1 MLAIREI
8 RGSVLE
14 SLNVGVIG
22 CGVWGRNQAR
32 VFRQIP
38 FTKLHTVSD
47 IDENRA
53 EEVANLNGSGYTCDP
68 VKILEDPEIELVSI
82 CTPTV
87 THAELGLRALE
98 AGKHVLVEKPMTDT
112 LAEARALMD
121 VAEKKG
127 LHFTVGFVERFN
139 PAVSKALELVKMGA
153 IGDVILA
160 HTRRLSRRPLRIG
173 DVGVIKDLAI
183 HDIDIICQL
192 FPNGPEKVFCT
203 AGSLAHSFEDYANI
217 SLRYTGNRNAFIET
231 NWLTPRVRRDL
242 TITGSE
248 GIITVQYRTQEL
260 TLENNEKLV
269 QPFLRYEEP
278 LYRELDSFSRSVL
291 EDTPPVVS
299 GMDGYKAL
307 KISTAALLS
316 AKNGEAVK
324 YDGVD

>member
-1 MLAIREI
+1 MQDI
-8 RGSVLE
+8 GDV
-14 SLNVGVIG
+14 SLKSINVGVLG
-22 CGVWGRNQAR
+22 CGVWGKNHAR
-32 VFRQIP
+32 VYRQIP
-38 FTKLHTVSD
+38 YTNLHTVSD
-47 IDENRA
+47 IYEKSA
-53 EEVANLNGSGYTCDP
+53 KQVATDNGSKYTTDP
-68 VKILEDPEIELVSI
+68 DKIINDPEIELLSI

-112 LAEARALMD
+112 LDEATALMKA
-121 VAEKKG
+121 AEKNGVK
-127 LHFTVGFVERFN
+127 LTVGFVERFN
-139 PAVSKALELVKMGA
+139 PAITKALELVKEGV

-203 AGSLAHSFEDYANI
+203 AGKLEHSFEDYANI
-217 SLRYTGNRNAFIET
+217 NLRYSRDRNAFVET

-248 GIITVQYRTQEL
+248 GIITVQYRNQEII
-260 TLENNEKLV
+260 LETNEKLI
-269 QPFLRYEEP
+269 QPFLPRKEP
-278 LYRELDSFSRSVL
+278 LFEELSSFSKAAI
-291 EDTPPVVS
+291 EDTQPVVS

-307 KISTAALLS
+307 KISIAALKS
-316 AKNGEAVK
+316 AEIGAAVD
-324 YDGVD
+324 YSTMN

>member
-1 MLAIREI
+1 M
-8 RGSVLE
+8 G

-22 CGVWGRNQAR
+22 CGVWGRHHAR

-38 FTKLHTVSD
+38 FTNLHTVSD
-47 IDENRA
+47 IDEKRVKEIA
-53 EEVANLNGSGYTCDP
+53 KLYGSGFTCDP
-68 VKILEDPEIELVSI
+68 DKIIEDPEIELVSI

-112 LAEARALMD
+112 LAEARGLMD
-121 VAEKKG
+121 MAERKG
-127 LHFTVGFVERFN
+127 VKFTVGFVERFN
-139 PAVSKALELVKMGA
+139 PAVSKALELVNEGA

-160 HTRRLSRRPLRIG
+160 HTRRVSRHPLRIG

-203 AGSLAHSFEDYANI
+203 AGSLAHGFEDYANI
-217 SLRYTGNRNAFIET
+217 SLRYRGDRNAFIET
-231 NWLTPRVRRDL
+231 NWLTPRVIRNL
-242 TITGSE
+242 SITGSE
-248 GIITVQYRTQEL
+248 GIITVQYRTQEV

-278 LYRELDSFSRSVL
+278 LYKELESFSRSVI
-291 EDTPPVVS
+291 EDTSPVVS
-299 GMDGYKAL
+299 GMDGYRAL
-307 KISTAALLS
+307 KICTVALLS
-316 AKNGEAVK
+316 AKNGEAVS
-324 YDGVD
+324 YDEVE